1 MFRLLELTK
10 AVKPSMEA
18 QHVREEA
25 HLPESV
31 DVIDLERR
39 MRGFDHRDRDGPQD
53 LGLPPGLR

>member
-10 AVKPSMEA
+10 AVKPSMET

-39 MRGFDHRDRDGPQD
+39 MRGCVFQAIADGVS
-53 LGLPPGLR
+53 G